1 MNMMYVFW
9 IHVASL
15 LLLLH
20 TSKQTDVEPKH
31 PKDLKQIIFDL
42 YVENLKAK
50 ISSMKDLTEGMFRT
64 IRYCDSEIRTLKD
77 EIRNS
82 VPNGIEN
89 IDHYIRCRTNY
100 WTGDAAI
107 YALSLIQK
115 IKRDNKKQY
124 PYVYL
129 NSLELDAC
137 FKESVEHHEK
147 MITDHSE
154 TICNELIPYKTKDI
168 EEIDQLIVWKHNE
181 VAEVNAKFFKY
192 RLLLQALKV
201 IDDHGK

>member
-1 MNMMYVFW
+1 MVRLVLV
-9 IHVASL
+9 HVASL

-50 ISSMKDLTEGMFRT
+50 ISAMKNMTEGMFRT
-64 IRYCDSEIRTLKD
+64 IRYCDSEITTLKD
-77 EIRNS
+77 NIKNS
-82 VPNGIEN
+82 DPNGIEK
-89 IDHYIRCRTNY
+89 IDQ
-100 WTGDAAI
+100 
-107 YALSLIQK
+107 S
-115 IKRDNKKQY
+115 
-124 PYVYL
+124 YVNL
-129 NSLELDAC
+129 NSLELDVC

-147 MITDHSE
+147 MMADHSE

-201 IDDHGK
+201 IGK

>member
-50 ISSMKDLTEGMFRT
+50 ISSMK
-64 IRYCDSEIRTLKD
+64 
-77 EIRNS
+77 
-82 VPNGIEN
+82 
-89 IDHYIRCRTNY
+89 
-100 WTGDAAI
+100 A
-107 YALSLIQK
+107 
-115 IKRDNKKQY
+115 
-124 PYVYL
+124 YVYL

-154 TICNELIPYKTKDI
+154 TICNELIPYKTK
-168 EEIDQLIVWKHNE
+168 V
-181 VAEVNAKFFKY
+181 KY